1 MANSNMQGMDTEHAR
16 EVSGQMD
23 SHAGQVAG
31 VCAALLQRVTATSWT
46 GPDKDRITDDIGSS
60 FLPNANAACES
71 INEQAGY
78 LRAKADEQDAVS
90 S

>member
-1 MANSNMQGMDTEHAR
+1 MATNMQGMDTDHAR

-31 VCAALLQRVTATSWT
+31 VCAQLLQRVTATAWT
-46 GPDKDRITDDIGSS
+46 GIDKDRITGDIGDH

-71 INEQAGY
+71 INEQARY
-78 LRAKADEQDAVS
+78 LRTKADEQDAVS

>member
-1 MANSNMQGMDTEHAR
+1 MGSNMQGMDTDHAR

-31 VCAALLQRVTATSWT
+31 VCAKLLQRVQGTSWI
-46 GPDKDRITDDIGSS
+46 GPDKDAITSDIGDH
-60 FLPNANAACES
+60 FLPNATAASES
-71 INEQAGY
+71 IREQARV
-78 LRAKADEQDAVS
+78 LNAHADAQDRVS